1 MIIHRLG
8 YHYAV
13 EWGFKIG
20 IILYCTR
27 LGVDKSQESGN
38 LYGSLLDNRINM
50 PSITQFVYKHWGG
63 IVILSLIGAV
73 AALGLSLQQTPLYAS
88 SARILVTQR
97 QTSGMDAYTAARGS
111 EKLAQNLTTIIGTA
125 SFFERVLGAGFSVVN
140 DFPKEEANRR
150 KVWNAIVKSSVVPSS
165 SILAITV
172 YHKNRDQAERILV
185 AVNTVLISQGTGYL
199 GTGDSVNL
207 QIVDA
212 PLTTTAPVKPNIPM
226 NMGVGLIAGFII
238 SLGYSF
244 VREAITHSIAYPLTQ
259 NANTQYTPLPTGYL
273 VPKQKEEA
281 APSADTQT
289 QELRANPYVVEIT
302 ESEPLQESAVETPE
316 YIPESL
322 PTALPAAPGIHSMH
336 DHVKAPF
343 GGRYYFQNKLVELGN
358 KYGV

>member
-1 MIIHRLG
+1 
-8 YHYAV
+8 
-13 EWGFKIG
+13 
-20 IILYCTR
+20 
-27 LGVDKSQESGN
+27 
-38 LYGSLLDNRINM
+38 M

-88 SARILVTQR
+88 SARILVTQK
-97 QTSGMDAYTAARGS
+97 QTSGVDAYAAARGS

-125 SFFERVLGAGFSVVN
+125 SFFERVMGAGFSVVN
-140 DFPKEEANRR
+140 DFPKDEASRR
-150 KVWNAIVKSSVVPSS
+150 SVWNTVVKPSVVPSS

-172 YHKNRDQAERILV
+172 YHKSRDQAERILV
-185 AVNTVLISQGTGYL
+185 AINTVLISQGTGYL

-226 NMGVGLIAGFII
+226 NMMVGLIAGFII

-244 VREAITHSIAYPLTQ
+244 VREAIAQSITYPLTA
-259 NANTQYTPLPTGYL
+259 NASEEYTPLPAGYL
-273 VPKQKEEA
+273 VPKQREETPQPA
-281 APSADTQT
+281 IPQV
-289 QELRANPYVVEIT
+289 QELRANPYIVEIS
-302 ESEPLQESAVETPE
+302 ESEPQPEPAAEISE

-322 PTALPAAPGIHSMH
+322 PAVPSTASGIHSMH

-343 GGRYYFQNKLVELGN
+343 GGQYYFQNKLVQLGD
-358 KYGV
+358 KYRI